1 MHSMFKNS
9 LDKLDRK
16 FEYLRISITDKCN
29 FRCRYCMPRE
39 NFDRHYEF
47 LQRSEL
53 LSFEEIIRLT
63 KIFKLA
69 GLKKV
74 RLTGGEPLLRKNLEK
89 LIEGIQ
95 LNAKVDKISMT
106 TNGSLLNKNNVIRL
120 KNSGLSEIT
129 IILDSIS
136 NTTFKNLSDS
146 NINHERILKAID
158 LVLEVFGTAKI
169 NIVIVKGINDTDII
183 NMVDYFKNKKV
194 QLRFIE
200 YMDVGETNGWD
211 KKRVVTSEEI
221 RKIISEKYSLI
232 KIGRKGSSTSVQWN
246 FSDYIGKLAFIS
258 SISNPFCFSCTRG
271 RLSADGKFF
280 TCLFSNQGYDFRS
293 MLRNE
298 KNDQKILYY
307 FKDIW
312 SNRNDRYSELR
323 NLEKFDK
330 KKVNKVEMS
339 YIGG

>member
-106 TNGSLLNKNNVIRL
+106 TNGSLLNKNNV
-120 KNSGLSEIT
+120 T
-129 IILDSIS
+129 FIS
-136 NTTFKNLSDS
+136 NL
-146 NINHERILKAID
+146 
-158 LVLEVFGTAKI
+158 
-169 NIVIVKGINDTDII
+169 
-183 NMVDYFKNKKV
+183 
-194 QLRFIE
+194 
-200 YMDVGETNGWD
+200 
-211 KKRVVTSEEI
+211 
-221 RKIISEKYSLI
+221 
-232 KIGRKGSSTSVQWN
+232 
-246 FSDYIGKLAFIS
+246 
-258 SISNPFCFSCTRG
+258 
-271 RLSADGKFF
+271 
-280 TCLFSNQGYDFRS
+280 
-293 MLRNE
+293 
-298 KNDQKILYY
+298 
-307 FKDIW
+307 
-312 SNRNDRYSELR
+312 
-323 NLEKFDK
+323 
-330 KKVNKVEMS
+330 
-339 YIGG
+339 